1 MRKILTSK
9 FIQSMEEETKT
20 PLTDY
25 YTKPYQGKRYKENS
39 SESFIVP
46 AAIKIMAW
54 IALIGGILGLFSD
67 FENGSWKYG
76 LGIIASSVFLFGEDS
91 ITKCKNPRSE

>member
-1 MRKILTSK
+1 
-9 FIQSMEEETKT
+9 MEEETKT

-25 YTKPYQGKRYKENS
+25 YAKPYQGKRYKENG

-54 IALIGGILGLFSD
+54 IALIVGIFGIFSD
-67 FENGSWKYG
+67 FEHDSWIYG
-76 LGIIASSVFLFGEDS
+76 LGIIASSVFLFGFAAIVKAAYKYLDE
-91 ITKCKNPRSE
+91 

>member
-1 MRKILTSK
+1 
-9 FIQSMEEETKT
+9 MEEETKT

-25 YTKPYQGKRYKENS
+25 HSKPYQGKRYRENN

-54 IALIGGILGLFSD
+54 IALIVGILGLFSD

-76 LGIIASSVFLFGEDS
+76 LGIIASSFFLFGFSAIVKAVYKYLDE
-91 ITKCKNPRSE
+91 

>member
-1 MRKILTSK
+1 
-9 FIQSMEEETKT
+9 MEEETKT

-25 YTKPYQGKRYKENS
+25 YSKPYQGKRYRENG

-54 IALIGGILGLFSD
+54 IALIAGILGYLVTLRMVHGNMD
-67 FENGSWKYG
+67 
-76 LGIIASSVFLFGEDS
+76 LV
-91 ITKCKNPRSE
+91 